1 MKTLKL
7 ILLATLV
14 GGIVNAQESQS
25 TATTSNTSS
34 AKVSDLQKSEEKE
47 KDIDDEITNARQR
60 AALGSKSKWSFKSA
74 LNYNGGSINKPTD
87 EIRPNY
93 RAGNTVQTLTNI
105 SGTVGINYRITERDS
120 LSFGTGLILQ
130 NPFHGDLT
138 RSELRDPRDAS
149 NKLDR
154 VEVADPSLTW
164 SRAYRAG
171 DLQMV
176 TSADVTA
183 STTSDAT
190 KIFKQ
195 VGSFSLSQTVIAEM
209 GTNLSLGASISAD
222 TYFHTKKIDDAT
234 QEKLLKKNRPLL
246 RQELLT
252 FGIYPFLEYAF
263 NDRFQFRTVF
273 GYFASTYYKE
283 DSRVKNDPTTKDQ
296 PINTDQA
303 MVEAAVP
310 YQSMGIGIVITRD
323 IYLYPNVQFT
333 PLDIRGDR
341 TNVALSTNI
350 NLF

>member
-34 AKVSDLQKSEEKE
+34 AKVSDLQKSEEKQ

-87 EIRPNY
+87 EIRPAY
-93 RAGNTVQTLTNI
+93 RAGNNI
-105 SGTVGINYRITERDS
+105 DVLSSIAGTVGINYRLTERDS
-120 LSFGTGLILQ
+120 VSFGTGVILR

-138 RSELRDPRDAS
+138 RSSLNDPRKK
-149 NKLDR
+149 NTVKKLDR
-154 VEVADPSLTW
+154 YEVSDPSLTW
-164 SRAYRAG
+164 SRAYKAG

-176 TSADVTA
+176 TSSDFTY
-183 STTSDAT
+183 STNSDSVNT
-190 KIFKQ
+190 FKQ
-195 VGSFSLSQTVIAEM
+195 VGSLSVSQTIIGEV
-209 GTNLSLGASISAD
+209 GTQLSLGASISAD
-222 TYFHTKKIDDAT
+222 TYFHRSKLE
-234 QEKLLKKNRPLL
+234 QEVSEAGYQ
-246 RQELLT
+246 QELLT

-263 NDRFQFRTVF
+263 NDNLQFRTVF
-273 GYFASTYYKE
+273 GYFANTYYK
-283 DSRVKNDPTTKDQ
+283 DVPGSQDKGR
-296 PINTDQA
+296 
-303 MVEAAVP
+303 VEADTP
-310 YQSMGIGIVITRD
+310 YQSMGLGIVVTRD
-323 IYLYPNVQFT
+323 IYLYPNIQFT